1 MPVDKGGG
9 GGGDGHFNMAQ
20 SLYTDSVLE
29 ARHFE
34 EQCPN
39 VCRVEGKST

>member
-20 SLYTDSVLE
+20 SLYTDGVMESQ
-29 ARHFE
+29 AF
-34 EQCPN
+34 
-39 VCRVEGKST
+39 